1 LWKGALVAWLCSPHA
16 YAWRLGLGSSKR
28 AIVDIITFVTTRR
41 TFIGALSAVAAV
53 AQQATDRRANRLAAR
68 PGGGARL
75 TA

>member
-1 LWKGALVAWLCSPHA
+1 M
-16 YAWRLGLGSSKR
+16 
-28 AIVDIITFVTTRR
+28 ITFVTTRR
-41 TFIGALSAVAAV
+41 MFIGALSAVAAV